1 MVCSSAAFLAETQS
15 VNQSLFKWR
24 HLTTIHLMTLSK
36 RSRSELFSL
45 IRLFAEIQHFLREWA
60 RSDRNNCRL
69 TGRTL
74 EQNRAR
80 RWAAICLV
88 PAQTEDCRFCS
99 SFFHQS
105 LKEGLLQGH
114 SDFMISDVTMWVL
127 SWDRRS
133 ATEDA
138 YSQTFITNCDVNLC
152 FFSHEKGEIKDY
164 KSLMLT
170 KMYFNLPVSVSEL
183 LFQFQE
189 RWRQFS
195 QSETVFSCYSY
206 HTWMHHSWGW

>member
-1 MVCSSAAFLAETQS
+1 
-15 VNQSLFKWR
+15 
-24 HLTTIHLMTLSK
+24 MTLSK

-45 IRLFAEIQHFLREWA
+45 IHLFAEIQHFLREWA
-60 RSDRNNCRL
+60 RSDRNNCCL

-114 SDFMISDVTMWVL
+114 SDLMISDVTMWVL

-133 ATEDA
+133 ASEDA

-183 LFQFQE
+183 LFQFLQE

-195 QSETVFSCYSY
+195 QSEIVFSCYSY
-206 HTWMHHSWGW
+206 HTWMHHSWGR

>member
-1 MVCSSAAFLAETQS
+1 
-15 VNQSLFKWR
+15 
-24 HLTTIHLMTLSK
+24 MTLSK

-114 SDFMISDVTMWVL
+114 TDLMISDVTMWVL

-183 LFQFQE
+183 FSLISGALTSIFPVWNCIFLLFLPHMNAPQLRLIMCFCTD
-189 RWRQFS
+189 WRFCPSFFHCSHFKATQNRL
-195 QSETVFSCYSY
+195 
-206 HTWMHHSWGW
+206 